1 MMERIGSLCLR
12 PAVWTV
18 AIVLWLGCCPYAA
31 LAAGF
36 YDQPPIAEHE
46 LRQFIAELPAFRD
59 WAHANGE
66 LAHPGLDDE
75 GRPGF
80 VYSAKTAARVEAM
93 GWKPERFFCLM
104 GRIAAA
110 MAIQEMGNPGLNR
123 PVDMPYVSAAEAR
136 LVRRHFDAL
145 VRAGDADTRN

>member
-1 MMERIGSLCLR
+1 VWVAAVVCLWFAGLPCVVR
-12 PAVWTV
+12 
-18 AIVLWLGCCPYAA
+18 
-31 LAAGF
+31 AAGF
-36 YDQPPIAEHE
+36 YDQPPMTETE
-46 LRQFIAELPAFRD
+46 LRQFIVDLPVFRT
-59 WAHANGE
+59 WVHTNGE
-66 LAHPGLDDE
+66 LTHPGLDDE

-80 VYSAKTAARVEAM
+80 VYSPKAAARVEAL

-110 MAIQEMGNPGLNR
+110 MAILELGEPGLDR

-145 VRAGDADTRN
+145 VRAGDDRKEDGR